1 MRKKVRIL
9 LLQLCFVLLCTQLY
23 AKEPPPPNFDPGAP
37 QPGLPID
44 GGLIYLVLS
53 AVGFGIYAVR
63 KKN

>member
-1 MRKKVRIL
+1 MSRKFRTVV
-9 LLQLCFVLLCTQLY
+9 LQLCFVMLSIHQLF
-23 AKEPPPPNFDPGAP
+23 ASDPPKPEPFD
-37 QPGLPID
+37 QPALPID

>member
-23 AKEPPPPNFDPGAP
+23 AKEPPPPPNDMAP